1 VNSFCIKTDGMNF
14 ESLINRTKKLYL
26 YETKTRN
33 FISLAILALI
43 FTVSACKKSDSG
55 SNNQP
60 SSMNIYLTDAPADYK
75 AVWIDIEQVMV
86 KGNSDSSGNDGWVS
100 VPLLRAG
107 KYNLLDLRNGKD
119 TLLGGVDLPAGKVS
133 QIRLILGESNQL
145 VLNDG
150 TTVDLK
156 TPSGQE
162 SGIKLDVDADLKAG
176 IPYELVLDFDAARSI
191 VKAGNSGQYIL
202 KPVIRTFAK
211 AAGGGIQGVVLPD
224 SANAHVM
231 AISGADT
238 LGAIPDASGSYQFW
252 GVPEGSYNLIFSAD
266 STTGYKSDTLN
277 NIAVTVGNITTADTV
292 RLVQ

>member
-1 VNSFCIKTDGMNF
+1 MNF
-14 ESLINRTKKLYL
+14 ESLIILTKNCTSMKQKQIFFPLV
-26 YETKTRN
+26 
-33 FISLAILALI
+33 AIIVLI
-43 FTVSACKKSDSG
+43 FTLNACKKSDSS

-60 SSMNIYLTDAPADYK
+60 SRINIHLTDAPADYQ

-86 KGNSDSSGNDGWVS
+86 KGNSDSSGDAGWVS

-156 TPSGQE
+156 TPSGQQ
-162 SGIKLDVDADLKAG
+162 SGIKLNMDADLKAG

-224 SANAHVM
+224 SANAQVM

-238 LGAIPDASGSYQFW
+238 LGAIPDASGAYKFW
-252 GVPEGSYNLIFSAD
+252 GVPAGSYNLIFSAD

-277 NIAVTVGNITTADTV
+277 NIAVTVGNITTADTM
-292 RLVQ
+292 RLVH